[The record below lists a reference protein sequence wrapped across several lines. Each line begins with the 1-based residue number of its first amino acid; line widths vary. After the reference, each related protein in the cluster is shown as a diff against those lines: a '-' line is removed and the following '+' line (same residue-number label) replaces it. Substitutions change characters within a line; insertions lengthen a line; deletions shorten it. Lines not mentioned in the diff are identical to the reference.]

1 MSVGIQITKGEVD
14 TRMGEVAR
22 SFQDVFADAT
32 ILKTFLDSH
41 VDADLVA
48 LGYTAGEVA
57 ILKSAIADIAQ
68 LYAIYSGTAA
78 LAAPKDFTIFLRQLW
93 GVGAQ

>member
-1 MSVGIQITKGEVD
+1 MSVGITVTKGEVD
-14 TRMGEVAR
+14 TRMGEIAR
-22 SFQDVFADAT
+22 GFQNLFSDSA
-32 ILKTFLDSH
+32 IMKTFFDTH

-57 ILKSAIADIAQ
+57 ILKSAIADITQ
-68 LYAIYSGTAA
+68 LFTIYSGQAT
-78 LAAPKDFTIFLRQLW
+78 LAAPKDFTTFLRQLW